1 MSKRLG
7 LPGLLP
13 GLICIA
19 LLGAC
24 ARGTMPASLDG
35 NWLVEDIGGRGVI
48 DRARSTIAFDDQGR
62 VSGSGGCNQFNGP
75 VSIEG
80 SSLTFGPLASTRRA
94 CTEALMNQE
103 DRFFAALDAA
113 RTYRYDGSYL
123 FLSDQ
128 YGNDILRLTRLE

>member
-1 MSKRLG
+1 MSIRFGPLRLMA
-7 LPGLLP
+7 
-13 GLICIA
+13 GLIA
-19 LLGAC
+19 VSLLAAC
-24 ARGTMPASLDG
+24 AQGTMPAPLEG

-75 VSIEG
+75 VAIQE

-94 CTEALMNQE
+94 CTGALMDQE

-113 RTYRYDGSYL
+113 RSYRYDGSFLLL
-123 FLSDQ
+123 FNEPGDVL
-128 YGNDILRLTRLE
+128 LRLTRLE